1 MQNEMQSQNSAS
13 ARRSSTTRT
22 GCVFAFVIFSLLI
35 VFATVYPSCTRFTP
49 EMEMQVRRY
58 AYKCMYLQIDDRRGY
73 SGHSYSNTNWLGD
86 DLLYVLIKDDVREL
100 ARRID
105 NGLSPNSEFFS
116 SGSCP
121 EELGLPL
128 LFFALDCKAKRCA
141 SLLLE
146 RGASVTR
153 PDAFNKI
160 AIQWAE
166 ETGMPTIADKIER
179 ANKDLGILA
188 GLEITNA
195 ILRLCP
201 PGSIVIPPTD
211 VPLVVVCEDEKDFG
225 REKRKYA
232 EAIPWPKH
240 YSVLGVSTNG
250 PYPTFE
256 YEIQA
261 NGVRKVFGG
270 MLSRHRGYYVITN
283 SWINDP

>member
-1 MQNEMQSQNSAS
+1 M
-13 ARRSSTTRT
+13 
-22 GCVFAFVIFSLLI
+22 
-35 VFATVYPSCTRFTP
+35 
-49 EMEMQVRRY
+49 
-58 AYKCMYLQIDDRRGY
+58 
-73 SGHSYSNTNWLGD
+73 
-86 DLLYVLIKDDVREL
+86 
-100 ARRID
+100 
-105 NGLSPNSEFFS
+105 
-116 SGSCP
+116 
-121 EELGLPL
+121 
-128 LFFALDCKAKRCA
+128 
-141 SLLLE
+141 LE

-160 AIQWAE
+160 AIQWSE

-179 ANKDLGILA
+179 ANKDFGILA

-240 YSVLGVSTNG
+240 YSVLGVSTNS

-261 NGVRKVFGG
+261 NGVHCYPCICCATKWLFQKGIRGKSKKIYAFIFKAKV
-270 MLSRHRGYYVITN
+270 
-283 SWINDP
+283 

>member
-1 MQNEMQSQNSAS
+1 ML
-13 ARRSSTTRT
+13 TRAKDCGEFWSISYCFT
-22 GCVFAFVIFSLLI
+22 NKSGEKYETYGPKMRFDISKVNGTILDYPPYRPGTKYGNLYDKGKLLDI
-35 VFATVYPSCTRFTP
+35 
-49 EMEMQVRRY
+49 
-58 AYKCMYLQIDDRRGY
+58 
-73 SGHSYSNTNWLGD
+73 
-86 DLLYVLIKDDVREL
+86 
-100 ARRID
+100 
-105 NGLSPNSEFFS
+105 
-116 SGSCP
+116 P
-121 EELGLPL
+121 EEYVHLLPSPGT
-128 LFFALDCKAKRCA
+128 FFALDCKAKRCA

-166 ETGMPTIADKIER
+166 ETRMPTIADKIER

-211 VPLVVVCEDEKDFG
+211 VPLVVICEDEKDFG

-261 NGVRKVFGG
+261 NGVRKTFGG

-283 SWINDP
+283 SWINHPLKPPH